1 LVEEFRAVAITL
13 SGNPRERGRV
23 HGEALRPQ
31 ILDAI
36 NGFSDEIRKN
46 TRLDP
51 SELFSRMTHQTDFMA
66 MANRWT
72 PGALEEVR
80 GISEASGVGL
90 DTLFAWQCIQE
101 MAWYPQKDVVPLPT
115 TLSCTSL
122 GCAPAGGQTIV
133 AQTVDGTG
141 WGRGRGVVMH
151 LDDPDT
157 GIKAHILSWPGLVG
171 VYGLNDRGI
180 GVCCNSM
187 FLDVTNSTS
196 GLTALFT
203 VRGILAQRTFEDTD
217 RFIRSVPHA
226 SGTNFMVGAPGHAVS
241 YEVSA
246 KNVVA
251 YAPSPEAEMTYHTNH
266 ALATDDRVPP
276 EAEGWDTNSAARLVS
291 VRRRMEEAPQPM
303 TWEDA
308 RAIISSHD
316 DEEHPICRH
325 YQGDEAGM
333 TLWGIVVECSPDP
346 VLHVSSGPPCC
357 TEFRSFAF

>member
-1 LVEEFRAVAITL
+1 MDVFNAVEITL
-13 SGNPRERGRV
+13 TGSPRARGRT

-31 ILDAI
+31 ILDAVS
-36 NGFSDEIRKN
+36 GFSEAARKS
-46 TRLDP
+46 TGLEP
-51 SELFSRMTHQTDFMA
+51 SELFSRVANQTDFRTMA
-66 MANRWT
+66 GQWT
-72 PGALEEVR
+72 PGALEEMH
-80 GISEASGVGL
+80 GISETSGIDA
-90 DTLFAWQCIQE
+90 DTVFAWQCIQE
-101 MAWYPQKDVVPLPT
+101 MAWYPQQHAVPLPT

-122 GCAPAGGQTIV
+122 GYAPAGGETIV

-141 WGRGRGVVMH
+141 WGRSRGVVMH
-151 LDDPDT
+151 VDDPDT

-171 VYGLNDRGI
+171 VYGLNDRGV

-226 SGTNFMVGAPGHAVS
+226 SGTNFMVGGPGHAVS

-246 KNVVA
+246 KGVVA
-251 YAPSPEAEMTYHTNH
+251 YVPSPDAAKTYHTNH
-266 ALATDDRVPP
+266 ALATDDLVPP
-276 EAEGWDTNSAARLVS
+276 AVDGWDTNSVARLAS
-291 VRRRMEEAPQPM
+291 VRRRMEEAPQTM

-308 RAIISSHD
+308 RTIISSHD
-316 DEEHPICRH
+316 DAEHPICRH

-333 TLWGIVVECSPDP
+333 TLWGIVMECSPDP

-357 TEFRSFAF
+357 TEFRSFGF